1 MPVEKNNQK
10 WNVVHTPTQEV
21 LICDECGVKFGSK
34 ITLNRHKTYQHD
46 SYKLICPEC
55 NYVTTQKDNIRRHL
69 INTHKLTKV
78 GTIVDKLQRIQ
89 TEQKNA
95 KIRAK
100 ASPQPVHPNM
110 TIRN

>member
-1 MPVEKNNQK
+1 MPVKKKIQT
-10 WNVVHTPTQEV
+10 WNIVHIPTQEV
-21 LICDECGVKFGSK
+21 LICDECWVKFGSTT
-34 ITLNRHKTYQHD
+34 TLNRHKTYQHP

-55 NYVTTQKDNIRRHL
+55 NYATTQKDNIRRHL

-78 GTIVDKLQRIQ
+78 GTIIDQLQRIQ

-100 ASPQPVHPNM
+100 APPP
-110 TIRN
+110 